1 MSHNPPSE
9 FDIPLSEKVKMLP
22 GFFGLALEEQAPYE
36 VLKNDNAIEIRSYGP
51 QLRASLICKGDFKE
65 ASKEAFDCLAGYI
78 FGQNLANEKITMTT
92 PVLLR
97 EKSEEKE
104 WSMSF
109 ILPPSFIL
117 KTAPGPEDKRII
129 LSEHPAH
136 LVASI
141 SYAGINNEE
150 KIKEYSTILKK
161 WLKRRPW
168 YVPLGEFQTAQYD
181 GPLTIPFFRKNEIH
195 IDIKHIH

>member
-22 GFFGLALEEQAPYE
+22 GFFGLALEEQVPYE
-36 VLKNDNAIEIRSYGP
+36 VLKNDNTIEIRSYGP
-51 QLRASLICKGDFKE
+51 QLRASMICKGDFRE
-65 ASKEAFDCLAGYI
+65 ASKEALDCLAGYI
-78 FGQNLANEKITMTT
+78 FGQNLTNEKITMTT
-92 PVLLR
+92 PVLMR
-97 EKSEEKE
+97 EKSEDKE
-104 WSMSF
+104 WLTSF

-117 KTAPGPEDKRII
+117 KTAPRPEDKRIT

-141 SYAGINNEE
+141 SYAGINNTE
-150 KIKEYSTILKK
+150 KIKEHSAILKK